1 MKLSI
6 SCVVCS
12 ENPLSRIA
20 AYIDS
25 MLIDDVLFNSSSD
38 MIFYAIYN
46 SARKVTL
53 FFRDVQ
59 EKGDFWAIF
68 LKKWTNSCVTLLS
81 LFSRCALGCLSV
93 K

>member
-1 MKLSI
+1 
-6 SCVVCS
+6 
-12 ENPLSRIA
+12 
-20 AYIDS
+20 
-25 MLIDDVLFNSSSD
+25 
-38 MIFYAIYN
+38 MIFYAVHN

-81 LFSRCALGCLSV
+81 LFSRSSLGCLSV